1 MGALHELF
9 EHVTEAIFGID
20 ENRNIRFWNKNCENL
35 LGLSHQ
41 QAIGKSC
48 AELLCG
54 KDLQGNSI
62 CTTECPIAKVSNVQ
76 ACDSDF
82 SLVLDSGDNNPVI
95 VTVGS
100 YYINKSYQKNNDGIQ
115 AFHSVRPVI
124 TQYPHQDLN
133 LVSILGDC

>member
-1 MGALHELF
+1 MSIEVRVVMGALHELF
-9 EHVTEAIFGID
+9 EHTLEAVFGID
-20 ENRNIRFWNKNCENL
+20 ENRNIRFWNKSCENI

-48 AELLCG
+48 SELLCG

-62 CTTECPIAKVSNVQ
+62 CTTECPIAKGSNVQ

-82 SLVLDSGDNNPVI
+82 SLVLDSDDNKPII

-100 YYINKSYQKNNDGIQ
+100 YYINKLYQKNNDDIQ
-115 AFHSVRPVI
+115 VFHSVRPVI
-124 TQYPHQDLN
+124 NQ
-133 LVSILGDC
+133 